1 MAFQVSEDV
10 VFLQHM
16 SPTESASAGSD
27 TEVVPYI
34 PASQTLPEVTFK
46 AVVLGIVLS
55 AVLAA
60 ANAYLGLK
68 VGLTVSASIPAA
80 VLSMAILRLFRT
92 SNILEN
98 NIVQTAA
105 SAGESLA
112 AGVIFTFPAL
122 LLMGYWSRFEFWPML
137 SLAAIGGVLG
147 VLFTIPLRR
156 ALVIEAKL
164 QFPEGVATGEV
175 LKAGNEG
182 GGGARLIAVAALA
195 GASVKFMQ
203 TGLKMVAGSVEG
215 AMTFGRSIFGMACDL
230 SVSLLAV
237 GYIVGLNIG
246 VLVFAGGI
254 ISWVFGI
261 PIFMALASDEELR
274 QIVGNAEGYA
284 AAGAIWSQRIRYL
297 GVGAMATGGLW
308 ALVSLVGPIR
318 DGIRSSFAAVRQ
330 ARQGRADDIPRTE
343 RDTPINVVIAGTLLL
358 AAPMFAAF
366 LFVIDQSALGID
378 TGMYMTTLA
387 FGVVFALVAGFLF
400 SSVAGYMA
408 GLVGSSNNPISG
420 VTIATI
426 LTISLILLLLLG
438 GQIDFQA
445 DDVKASIAAAVAIV
459 VGAVVC
465 CAAAIAGDNMQDL
478 KAGQIVGATP
488 AKQQIMQVIGVL
500 SAAAVI
506 SPVLQLLFEAYG
518 LGTVFPREGMDPAE
532 VLQAPQASLMQA
544 VSEGVLKQN
553 LPWTIIGIGA
563 LIAVALIAV
572 DKVLEARGSTFRV
585 PVLAVAVGIYLPVG
599 LSVPIFIGGL
609 ITHLARRALGDA
621 SEEDVGR
628 ANRRGLLFA
637 SGLITGEALVG
648 VALAVPFAIAQTTDI
663 IAVPLPDGAA
673 AVPSA
678 AGIALFAAFCY
689 WQFVVAK
696 KPE

>member
-1 MAFQVSEDV
+1 MASTEAPTSEPAPD
-10 VFLQHM
+10 
-16 SPTESASAGSD
+16 
-27 TEVVPYI
+27 VVPYI
-34 PASQTLPEVTFK
+34 PASQSLPEITFK
-46 AVVLGIVLS
+46 AVILGIVLS

-80 VLSMAILRLFRT
+80 VLSMAILRMFRT

-122 LLMGYWSRFEFWPML
+122 LLMGYWSHFEFFPL
-137 SLAAIGGVLG
+137 LALAGIGGVLG

-182 GGGARLIAVAALA
+182 GGGAKVIAVAAIA
-195 GASVKFMQ
+195 GAAIKLGQ
-203 TGLKMVAGSVEG
+203 TGLKLLAGSVHG
-215 AMTFGRSIFGMACDL
+215 AVTVGRSIFGIGCDL
-230 SVSLLAV
+230 AVSLLAV

-246 VLVFAGGI
+246 ILVFSGGL
-254 ISWVFGI
+254 ISWMFGI
-261 PIFMALASDEELR
+261 PIFMAVTPDEELR
-274 QIVGNAEGYA
+274 QIVGTEQGYSAAEL
-284 AAGAIWSQRIRYL
+284 IWSQRIRYL

-318 DGIRSSFAAVRQ
+318 DGVRSSLAAVRQ
-330 ARQGRADDIPRTE
+330 ARTGSAEDIPRTE
-343 RDTPINVVIAGTLLL
+343 RDTPINLVFIGTLLL
-358 AAPMFAAF
+358 AAPMLVAF
-366 LFVIDQSALGID
+366 LFVTDRGALGVS
-378 TGMYMTTLA
+378 TGLYGTTLA

-400 SSVAGYMA
+400 ASVAGYMA

-426 LTISLILLLLLG
+426 LTISVILLLLLG
-438 GQIDFQA
+438 GEIDFQA
-445 DDVKASIAAAVAIV
+445 DDTKAKVAAAMAIL
-459 VGAVVC
+459 VGGVVC

-488 AKQQIMQVIGVL
+488 AKQQFMQVVGVL
-500 SAAAVI
+500 SAAVVI
-506 SPVLQLLFEAYG
+506 APVLQLLFEAYG
-518 LGTVFPREGMDPAE
+518 LGGVYPRPGMDPSE

-544 VSEGVLKQN
+544 VSEGVLKRD
-553 LPWTIIGIGA
+553 LPWAIIGAGA
-563 LIAVALIAV
+563 LVAVAIIVL
-572 DKVLEARGSTFRV
+572 DKVLEARKSSFRT
-585 PVLAVAVGIYLPVG
+585 PVLAVAVGIYLPIG
-599 LSVPIFIGGL
+599 LSTPIFIGGL
-609 ITHLARRALGDA
+609 IAHLAQRALRGQPNEA
-621 SEEDVGR
+621 VAMAG
-628 ANRRGLLFA
+628 RRGLLFA

-648 VALAVPFAIAQTTDI
+648 VALAVPFAITQTTEVF
-663 IAVPLPDGAA
+663 AVDLPAGSGP
-673 AVPSA
+673 AVTA
-678 AGIALFAAFCY
+678 AGVLV
-689 WQFVVAK
+689 FVVFCGWQYRIARR
-696 KPE
+696 PD

>member
-1 MAFQVSEDV
+1 
-10 VFLQHM
+10 M
-16 SPTESASAGSD
+16 SSNGPSPGSGD
-27 TEVVPYI
+27 QDVVPYI
-34 PASQTLPEVTFK
+34 PASKNLPEITVK

-55 AVLAA
+55 AILAA

-80 VLSMAILRLFRT
+80 VLSMAVLRLFRE

-122 LLMGYWSRFEFWPML
+122 LLMGYWSGFEFFPML
-137 SLAAIGGVLG
+137 ALAGIGGVLG

-182 GGGARLIAVAALA
+182 GGGARLIAVAAIA
-195 GASVKFMQ
+195 GAAIKFGQ
-203 TGLKMVAGSVEG
+203 TGLKLLAGSVHG
-215 AMTFGRSIFGMACDL
+215 SITVGRSIFAIGCDL
-230 SVSLLAV
+230 AVSLLAV

-246 VLVFAGGI
+246 ILVFAGGL
-254 ISWVFGI
+254 ISWAFGI
-261 PIFMALASDEELR
+261 PIYMMLVPDDALREVIGDS
-274 QIVGNAEGYA
+274 EGYDA
-284 AAGAIWSQRIRYL
+284 AITIWSRKIRYL

-308 ALVSLVGPIR
+308 ALVSLIGPIR
-318 DGIRSSFAAVRQ
+318 DGVRSSWAAVQQ
-330 ARQGRADDIPRTE
+330 ARAGTAGDIPRTE
-343 RDTPINVVIAGTLLL
+343 RDTPINIVLWGTLLL
-358 AAPMFAAF
+358 AAPMLLAFA
-366 LFVIDQSALGID
+366 FVTDQSALGIS
-378 TGMYMTTLA
+378 TGLYGTMLV

-400 SSVAGYMA
+400 ASVAGYMA

-426 LTISLILLLLLG
+426 LTISVILLLLLG
-438 GQIDFQA
+438 GQIDFTA
-445 DDVKASIAAAVAIV
+445 DDTKARVAAAVAIL
-459 VGAVVC
+459 VGAVVS

-500 SAAAVI
+500 SAAVVVA
-506 SPVLQLLFEAYG
+506 PVLQLLFEAYG
-518 LGTVFPREGMDPAE
+518 LGTVMPRPNMDAAE

-544 VSEGVLKQN
+544 VAEGVLKRD
-553 LPWTIIGIGA
+553 LPWTIIGVGA
-563 LIAVALIAV
+563 VIAVGLIIIDNLQV
-572 DKVLEARGSTFRV
+572 GRGSTFRV
-585 PVLAVAVGIYLPVG
+585 PVLAVAVGIYLPIE

-609 ITHLARRALGDA
+609 INHLARRAMAGQPEA
-621 SEEDVGR
+621 TR
-628 ANRRGLLFA
+628 ARAGRRGLLFA

-648 VALAVPFAIAQTTDI
+648 VALAVPFALAQSTSIFAISLPEGMTSFVSIAGL
-663 IAVPLPDGAA
+663 V
-673 AVPSA
+673 V
-678 AGIALFAAFCY
+678 FAAFCY
-689 WQFVVAK
+689 WQLAVAK
-696 KPE
+696 SDAP